1 MAGSGV
7 GARTVASD
15 HLGKDLPVK
24 RSPLAAL
31 ALLLA
36 LACASCSDDDPEPK
50 IAPPESSSP
59 APTETETT
67 SEPPEPLD
75 PEETVRA
82 WVEARNVAMATGE
95 VTDLQALSADDCTSC
110 VDQIEPIKQIY
121 EAGGHF
127 ETMGW
132 RVKSSTIDTQTSST
146 ATVSTALIIAG
157 GRTFPERGADPVVY
171 GEEKRIAIFE
181 MGRTNG
187 TWSVT
192 LIGFAR

>member
-1 MAGSGV
+1 LAGSGL

-82 WVEARNVAMATGE
+82 WVEARNVTVHTGNAKA
-95 VTDLQALSADDCTSC
+95 VYGLSTDGCTTCSNS
-110 VDQIEPIKQIY
+110 VEPIRQVYKD
-121 EAGGHF
+121 GGRL
-127 ETMGW
+127 ETFGW
-132 RVKSSTIDTQTSST
+132 RVQSVERKPDFDSSGNVAAALVFT
-146 ATVSTALIIAG
+146 A
-157 GRTFPERGADPVVY
+157 GRTFPTANADPVVY
-171 GEEKRIAIFE
+171 DEEKHILLFRLKQDGQQWKIDH
-181 MGRTNG
+181 
-187 TWSVT
+187 
-192 LIGFAR
+192 FAYAS